1 MNVAPPRPLIE
12 GPSAWLGRD
21 LRSREDEWIYR
32 LSPNEIAEIEA
43 ATAAARACGLDIAE
57 IRPADFPLP
66 NLGTKL
72 DRLRE
77 EVLNGRGLVLLRGL
91 PVDDRPIADSAAA
104 YCGIGSYFGNPR
116 SQNAMGHLLG
126 HVRDLGLATSDPNVR
141 TYQTT
146 ERQHFH
152 TDSCDIV
159 GLLCLKTARSG
170 GLSSIVSSMA
180 IYNEMA
186 TRRPDLVRRLF
197 QSFPTD
203 RRGEVPE
210 GKKPFFEMPV
220 YNDYAGY
227 LSAIYSGT
235 YIRSA
240 QRFPEARQLSA
251 EDLEALEML
260 DTLANDSDLRLDME
274 LRPGD
279 MQFLHNH
286 TVLHDRTAFLD
297 WPEPER
303 KRHLLRLWLAAPG
316 ARPLPPVFAERYG
329 STTIGDRGGIICP
342 QTRLHAPLEPV

>member
-77 EVLNGRGLVLLRGL
+77 EVLNGRGFVLLRGL

-159 GLLCLKTARSG
+159 GLLCLKTAKSG

-186 TRRPDLVRRLF
+186 KRRPDLARRLF
-197 QSFPTD
+197 EPFATD
-203 RRGEVPE
+203 RRGASPRCR
-210 GKKPFFEMPV
+210 
-220 YNDYAGY
+220 A
-227 LSAIYSGT
+227 S
-235 YIRSA
+235 
-240 QRFPEARQLSA
+240 
-251 EDLEALEML
+251 
-260 DTLANDSDLRLDME
+260 
-274 LRPGD
+274 
-279 MQFLHNH
+279 
-286 TVLHDRTAFLD
+286 
-297 WPEPER
+297 R
-303 KRHLLRLWLAAPG
+303 KRISTRSKCSTTSPTT
-316 ARPLPPVFAERYG
+316 RNYG
-329 STTIGDRGGIICP
+329 STWSCGPATCSSCTTTP
-342 QTRLHAPLEPV
+342 ACT